1 MDPQRHPIP
10 GPVRRYRTFLFQA
23 SLLISLLSFAALALL
38 ARATAYLSI
47 DLWVTQHFQAFR
59 PGWFVW
65 LMEAVSWPGFPPQS
79 IWLVIAVS
87 ALLLF
92 AGLYWEGLFSG
103 LAAGSSL
110 LLNSLVKIA
119 IHRPRPAA
127 DLVDVIEELASFS
140 FPSGHVMFYLGLF
153 GFLIFLA
160 FTLLRRS
167 RLRTLLIG
175 LLAGLVLLVGPSRVY
190 MGQHWASDVIG
201 GYLLGGLWLVVLIQ
215 IYSWGK
221 AHHFLP
227 PTQSGEGG
235 SSGE

>member
-1 MDPQRHPIP
+1 MNPQRPPVP

-23 SLLISLLSFAALALL
+23 SLLISLLGFAALALV

-65 LMEAVSWPGFPPQS
+65 LMEAASWPGFPPQS
-79 IWLVIAVS
+79 IWLALAAS

-92 AGLYWEGLFSG
+92 AGLYWEGLFNG

-110 LLNSLVKIA
+110 LLSSLVKLA
-119 IHRPRPAA
+119 IQRPRPAA
-127 DLVDVIEELASFS
+127 DLVDVIQELASFS

-175 LLAGLVLLVGPSRVY
+175 LLASPILLVGPSRVY
-190 MGQHWASDVIG
+190 LGQHWASDVLG
-201 GYLLGGLWLVVLIQ
+201 GYLLGGLWLAVLIQ

-221 AHHFLP
+221 THHFLSP
-227 PTQSGEGG
+227 SPCGERGNSGE
-235 SSGE
+235 